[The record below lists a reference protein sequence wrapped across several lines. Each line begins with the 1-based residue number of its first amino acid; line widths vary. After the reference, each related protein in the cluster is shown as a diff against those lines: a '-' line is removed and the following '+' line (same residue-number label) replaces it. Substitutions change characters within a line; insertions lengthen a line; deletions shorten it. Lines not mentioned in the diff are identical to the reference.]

1 MGYSVIKE
9 GFNDTARNVTVSMQ
23 ADDVRSAVGEL
34 VRQIPSTLLNPIISA
49 TEGAQNVLVGIRNQI
64 APDARRDDQEKWKR
78 RARRK

>member
-1 MGYSVIKE
+1 MKE
-9 GFNDTARNVTVSMQ
+9 GFNDTARNVAVGMQ

-64 APDARRDDQEKWKR
+64 APDARREDQEKWKR
-78 RARRK
+78 RVRGK